1 MGSTPTGGD
10 PADFTSREIEDL
22 EREEREED
30 FTPIDRVPWFLRR
43 KRDLSPLERRAVL
56 EQLFSEGPDFVPS
69 LWRHFTLMAL
79 SAAIAAFGMLND
91 SAAVVIGAMLV
102 APLMTPLI
110 GYSAATVMGWPAR
123 QLQTV
128 VIVAASSALAIGI
141 AALIEIVQEGDESVI
156 PAEVLSRTEPN
167 LLDLGIAIAAG
178 AAGAYVTVRTK
189 AGGALPGVAI
199 AVALVPPLTAAGIL
213 YGRGETGLGNGALLL
228 FFTNLAAIVLAA
240 MIVLLGT
247 GFIPRARAA
256 RINTRLRLGLAI
268 AVLAV
273 IGVTLPL
280 ASYTARE
287 ISNADRRQQLTSGI
301 EEWLG
306 GRDVEIQDVQLDE
319 RSSDGWELALRLVGP
334 DRPPAAQPLAESI
347 AERIGRPG
355 TVVVDFVKEE
365 RETARAE
372 RRGP

>member
-1 MGSTPTGGD
+1 MGSTPPEGD
-10 PADFTSREIEDL
+10 SQEYTSREIEDL

-30 FTPIDRVPWFLRR
+30 FTPVARVPWFLRR
-43 KRDLSPLERRAVL
+43 KRDLSPQDRRAVL
-56 EQLFSEGPDFVPS
+56 DQLFSEGPDFVPS
-69 LWRHFTLMAL
+69 LYRHFTLMAL
-79 SAAIAAFGMLND
+79 SSAIAAFGMLND
-91 SAAVVIGAMLV
+91 STAVVIGAMLV
-102 APLMTPLI
+102 APLMTPII
-110 GYSAATVMGWPAR
+110 GLSAATVMGWPAR

-141 AALIEIVQEGDESVI
+141 AAAIELVQEGDESLI

-199 AVALVPPLTAAGIL
+199 AVALVPPLTACGIL
-213 YGRGETGLGNGALLL
+213 YARGETGLGNGALLL
-228 FFTNLAAIVLAA
+228 FLTNLAAIVLSA
-240 MIVLLGT
+240 MVVLLAT

-256 RINTRLRLGLAI
+256 RINVRLRLGLAI

-280 ASYTARE
+280 ARYTANE
-287 ISNADRRQQLTSGI
+287 ISSADRRQQLTAGI
-301 EEWLG
+301 EDWLG

-319 RSSDGWELALRLVGP
+319 GGDNGWELALRLVGT
-334 DRPPAAQPLAESI
+334 DKPPAAQPLAENI
-347 AERIGRPG
+347 ANRIGRPG
-355 TVVVDFVKEE
+355 TVVVDFVQEE

-372 RRGP
+372 SRSS